1 MASLGVDLFCHGV
14 KGLRGLFL
22 APPFFAGA
30 FTNQVCAEVHQY
42 LTTGSGSHVEG
53 ETVTHSGIRTSERRN
68 GTASGVYVM
77 GLHESIFF

>member
-1 MASLGVDLFCHGV
+1 M
-14 KGLRGLFL
+14 GLV
-22 APPFFAGA
+22 PCSTFFAGA

-42 LTTGSGSHVEG
+42 LTIGSGFHVEG

-77 GLHESIFF
+77 GLQESFFF